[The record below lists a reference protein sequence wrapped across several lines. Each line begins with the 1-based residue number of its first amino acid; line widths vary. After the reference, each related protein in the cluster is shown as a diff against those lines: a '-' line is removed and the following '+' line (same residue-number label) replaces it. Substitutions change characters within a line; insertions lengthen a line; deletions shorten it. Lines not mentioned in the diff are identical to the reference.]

1 MRSFTATLKRHKFK
15 VRSKLIDTVSE
26 IFDLSARKRRLQSS
40 ENPLLT
46 PMCVGV
52 TRKEDKDIKA
62 ALFPFRPI
70 FENTVKFSFYR
81 HTDKHS

>member
-1 MRSFTATLKRHKFK
+1 MRSFTATPKRHKFK

-40 ENPLLT
+40 ENLLLT